1 VATWKDGNKNLHTA
15 HFTCLCIYYL
25 QLVSSIVDVH
35 LVTGKM
41 LHMAYGLGLIPV
53 VAYRLFEIGVLIT
66 IRVLLEVLSNDITY

>member
-1 VATWKDGNKNLHTA
+1 
-15 HFTCLCIYYL
+15 
-25 QLVSSIVDVH
+25 
-35 LVTGKM
+35 M